1 MGVLKKITKAIL
13 GNGSVT
19 GVTPSITQGE
29 LNFEGGAA
37 QLFQLQATKGPG
49 PSATEGNSN
58 PMDFWD
64 IAQSHFFTVQIYSP
78 SNPGYP
84 HATGLHDKNGQP
96 FSFCSGASE
105 GGAVY
110 KDYIPIKS
118 MNFTYTSYDN
128 MTLPVNIFGDF
139 PLLHR
144 KKMTTVSFSCYDMD
158 QDVIELALKYWENQ
172 CFPENCVEYLDHI
185 KATLKY
191 RSYDV
196 TGKLNFEKEL
206 AVIPTGQ
213 VSVSRS
219 YEENAAKILN
229 FSVVVVGATG
239 ASSKSRR
246 AGSGYVIKER
256 GYGDGNEYADLT
268 YEKKVSLIYNTQGGI
283 ENQNEIYADDMR

>member
-1 MGVLKKITKAIL
+1 MGVLRKITKAIL
-13 GNGSVT
+13 GDGTAT
-19 GVTPSITQGE
+19 GVTPPITQGE
-29 LNFEGGAA
+29 ITYEGGAA
-37 QLFQLQATKGPG
+37 RLFQLQVSKSDAPKGV
-49 PSATEGNSN
+49 SN
-58 PMDFWD
+58 GISDPIDFWD

-96 FSFCSGASE
+96 FSFCSGE
-105 GGAVY
+105 GTY
-110 KDYIPIKS
+110 RDYIPIKS
-118 MNFTYTSYDN
+118 MNFSYTSYDN

-144 KKMTTVSFSCYDMD
+144 KKMTTVNFSCYDMD

-172 CFPENCVEYLDHI
+172 CFPENCVEYLDCI

-196 TGKLNFEKEL
+196 TGKLNFEKCL
-206 AVIPTGQ
+206 SVIPTGQ

-219 YEENAAKILN
+219 YEENAAKLLN

-239 ASSKSRR
+239 VSAKSRR
-246 AGSGYVIKER
+246 AGSGYIIKER

-268 YEKKVSLIYNTQGGI
+268 YEKTIGMAIVRDGRTIDIDTRNY
-283 ENQNEIYADDMR
+283 

>member
-13 GNGSVT
+13 GTGSVT
-19 GVTPSITQGE
+19 GTTPPVTQGE
-29 LNFEGGAA
+29 LTYGGETASR
-37 QLFQLQATKGPG
+37 LFNLQASKSSNPK
-49 PSATEGNSN
+49 STEGNSD
-58 PMDFWD
+58 PLSYWD

-96 FSFCSGASE
+96 FSFCSGE
-105 GGAVY
+105 GTY
-110 KDYIPIKS
+110 KDYIPIKTMS
-118 MNFTYTSYDN
+118 FNYTSYDN
-128 MTLPVNIFGDF
+128 MTIPVNIFGDF

-144 KKMTTVSFSCYDMD
+144 KKMTTVNFSCYDMD

-196 TGKLNFEKEL
+196 TGKLNFEKNL

-229 FSVVVVGATG
+229 FSVVVVGTTG

-246 AGSGYVIKER
+246 AGSGYIIKER

-268 YEKKVSLIYNTQGGI
+268 YEKQIGMAIVKNGVPI
-283 ENQNEIYADDMR
+283 EIETRNY